1 MTSVDHRPPQLV
13 LDELAPG
20 ATLVAPAG
28 VGVGDAIPIPEAVH
42 GRWITLGAGDDQD
55 IVLRD
60 EPRGIGRSHC
70 RMTFRNG
77 AYLLQGRM
85 HPAGWALN
93 GQRFHDCTARPLAE
107 GDRITIGR
115 HVTLRFSLHGA

>member
-1 MTSVDHRPPQLV
+1 MTGGDVGVPHFI
-13 LDELAPG
+13 LAEVATG
-20 ATLVAPAG
+20 VTLVAPAG
-28 VGVGDAIPIPEAVH
+28 LGVGDAIPVPEAVH
-42 GRWITLGAGDDQD
+42 GRWITIGAGDDQD

-93 GQRFHDCTARPLAE
+93 GERFHDCTARALAE
-107 GDRITIGR
+107 GDLITIGR
-115 HVTLRFSLHGA
+115 HVTVRLSLKA